1 MNKDRTILTDA
12 MWERIEPLLSGKATD
27 PGRTADNRL
36 FLEAVLW
43 RFRTG
48 SPWRDL
54 PPRFGNWNST
64 FRRFR
69 RWVQKGLFDRIFN
82 VLSDEFDLSVV
93 SIDGTIMQAHA
104 KASGSEKGAL
114 AKASDVQKRSDEQ
127 DRRTDGRDW
136 EVDPFCRPPRP
147 EP

>member
-1 MNKDRTILTDA
+1 MNKDRTVLTDA
-12 MWERIEPLLSGKATD
+12 MWARIEPLLSGKATD
-27 PGRTADNRL
+27 PGRTADNRR

-54 PPRFGNWNST
+54 PAYFGNWNSV

-93 SIDGTIMQAHA
+93 SVDGTIMQAHA
-104 KASGSEKGAL
+104 KASRSEKGAL
-114 AKASDVQKRSDEQ
+114 AKALDARKAV
-127 DRRTDGRDW
+127 
-136 EVDPFCRPPRP
+136 
-147 EP
+147 

>member
-1 MNKDRTILTDA
+1 MNKDRTVLTDA
-12 MWERIEPLLSGKATD
+12 MWERMEPLLSGKATD

-54 PPRFGNWNST
+54 PPRFGNWNSV

-82 VLSDEFDLSVV
+82 VLSDEFDRSVV

-104 KASGSEKGAL
+104 KASGSEKGAF
-114 AKASDVQKRSDEQ
+114 AKASGVQKH
-127 DRRTDGRDW
+127 
-136 EVDPFCRPPRP
+136 P
-147 EP
+147 